1 MYGLPS
7 VPTLLRHGSVLALM
21 LSATAC
27 QINSKGDTVSEKAGT
42 SDTEFAPRVSF
53 VEPTDGA
60 ELTGPAVRIVLATEN
75 ITLAPAGDTTP
86 GTGHHHLLVNGAPP
100 AAGEAIPAGVPTIV
114 HLGKA
119 QTSYELTNLSPG
131 EYTVIAVL
139 GDLAHRRINPQVL
152 DTVRFRVR

>member
-7 VPTLLRHGSVLALM
+7 LPTLLRSCSVVLLVA
-21 LSATAC
+21 AAAC
-27 QINSKGDTVSEKAGT
+27 EINSKGETVSEKAGDG
-42 SDTEFAPRVSF
+42 DTAFAPRVSI
-53 VEPTDGA
+53 VEPADGA
-60 ELTGPAVRIVLATEN
+60 ELTGPIVRIVLATEN

-86 GTGHHHLLVNGAPP
+86 GTGHHHLLINGEPP
-100 AAGEAIPAGVPTIV
+100 AAGDAIAAGVPAIV

-119 QTSYELTNLSPG
+119 QTSHELTNLTPG

-139 GDLAHRRINPQVL
+139 GDLAHRRISPQVL